1 MSLPRMDAAARPL
14 RMLFE
19 GGTITGYSD
28 AKLLER
34 FAGRRDEASE
44 LAFAL
49 LMERHGPM
57 VLRVCR
63 RVLGDHHDA
72 LDAFQATFLVLV
84 RRSRSVRKAD
94 SIASWLHGVAY
105 RVASSARLAAIRRRK
120 HEHGAAEA
128 SRRTVRVEEMDDLGP
143 LLDRAIDGLPE
154 RYRAPLV
161 LCHLEGLTHEQA
173 AEQLGW
179 PVGTIKSR
187 MARGRDRLR
196 ERLHRQ
202 GFDPTAIPIIAAP
215 PPQVVNATA
224 RAAIKMIAGQ
234 PIGGEIPAS
243 AVTLLKGVVRSM
255 KLKKLQLMAAAV
267 CAAGIVGTT
276 AGVLAQQQQ
285 FIPPPVPAQAG
296 PITPAVPTP
305 KEPVVTY
312 DVRFVELTGLAWR
325 SELHDRLKAIGRQGP
340 YTVWAVD
347 EETFR
352 EITRRGKVVQAPR
365 VTAFSD
371 AKATISSGFK
381 RTIVTGFRE
390 ATPDDESKSPE
401 GSPKQ
406 PVADTETIP
415 DHLEVSF
422 TGHQVAGGVLV
433 RAKIE
438 GSRIVSIADNP
449 VPTRVA
455 SGRQGVGRDLV
466 VQIPE
471 IIQSHFEGEWLAPVD
486 SVLIVGLG
494 VHRLPIVGVQRLLKG
509 SESMDFREQLVA
521 FQAMDATLE
530 IRPQANLV
538 PQPGGNR

>member
-28 AKLLER
+28 AELLER

-128 SRRTVRVEEMDDLGP
+128 ARRTVRVEEMDDLGP
-143 LLDRAIDGLPE
+143 LLHSAIDRLPE

-202 GFDPTAIPIIAAP
+202 GFDPTAIPIIAALP
-215 PPQVVNATA
+215 PRVVNATA

-243 AVTLLKGVVRSM
+243 AVTLMKGVVRSM
-255 KLKKLQLMAAAV
+255 KFKKLQLMAAAV

-276 AGVLAQQQQ
+276 AGVLAQPQDPAQLPAPAGARP
-285 FIPPPVPAQAG
+285 ILPPVPAT
-296 PITPAVPTP
+296 IEPAVLF
-305 KEPVVTY
+305 
-312 DVRFVELTGLAWR
+312 DVRFVEMTGLSWR
-325 SELHDRLKAIGRQGP
+325 TELYDRLKPIGRQGP
-340 YTVWAVD
+340 YTVWAVT
-347 EETFR
+347 EETF
-352 EITRRGKVVQAPR
+352 EELTRRGKVVRAPR
-365 VTAFSD
+365 ITAFAD
-371 AKATISSGFK
+371 ANASVLK
-381 RTIVTGFRE
+381 RTEQTIVTGFRAAPPGGE
-390 ATPDDESKSPE
+390 PQPPE
-401 GSPKQ
+401 GNPK
-406 PVADTETIP
+406 PVAKTEKIP
-415 DHLEVSF
+415 DGLEVSLS
-422 TGHQVAGGVLV
+422 GHRVDGGVLV
-433 RAKIE
+433 RGKVE
-438 GSRIVSIADNP
+438 GSRIVSIVNSP
-449 VPTRVA
+449 VPSQA
-455 SGRQGVGRDLV
+455 AGKGQGGGGDLV
-466 VQIPE
+466 VQVPE
-471 IIQSHFEGEWLAPVD
+471 IIQSHFEGEWVVPVD
-486 SVLIVGLG
+486 SVLIIGLG
-494 VHRLPIVGVQRLLKG
+494 VHRLPNGGIGT
-509 SESMDFREQLVA
+509 EIREQLVA

-538 PQPGGNR
+538 PRPGGN